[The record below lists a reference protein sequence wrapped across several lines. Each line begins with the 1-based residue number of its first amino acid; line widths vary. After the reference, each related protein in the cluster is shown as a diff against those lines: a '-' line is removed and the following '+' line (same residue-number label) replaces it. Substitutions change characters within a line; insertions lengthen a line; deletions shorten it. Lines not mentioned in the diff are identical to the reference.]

1 MPPNGLIMPAK
12 KIIESIKN
20 MPKVELH
27 LHLEGAFTFEFLF
40 TLINKYGGDPS
51 IQSIAGLKKKFVFND
66 FLHFI
71 ETWFWKNQFFR
82 EPEDF
87 EQSTYFTLENLYRQ
101 NVIYAEVF
109 YSPWDFVQ
117 FGLAVEAITEATLSG
132 IRRAEIDF
140 GIKCQLIA
148 DLCRDYGAETAIDRF
163 KQIISYRDEGLIGIG
178 LGGSEQKFPPEPFE
192 AVYSMASE
200 KGFHCVAHAG
210 EAAGPASIW
219 GAIEKLNVERI
230 GHGVRA
236 IEDPDLVELLKQKQI
251 PLEICI
257 TSNLKTA
264 VFPSIEQHPI
274 KQFFEEGLFVTINSD
289 DPTMFGATITDEYI
303 LLYEQAN
310 FSSQAIRHLSLN
322 AIDASFLSSDDK
334 QNYRDKFFNIIP

>member
-1 MPPNGLIMPAK
+1 MLMNQKFIEFI
-12 KIIESIKN
+12 KI

-40 TLINKYGGDPS
+40 SLINKYGGDPS
-51 IQSIAGLKKKFVFND
+51 IQSIADLEKKFIFKD
-66 FLHFI
+66 FPHFI

-82 EPEDF
+82 EPGDF
-87 EQSTYFTLENLYRQ
+87 EQSTYFTLENLHRQ
-101 NVIYAEVF
+101 NVVYAEVF

-117 FGLAVEAITEATLSG
+117 FGLPVEAITEATLSG

-163 KQIISYRDEGLIGIG
+163 KQIIPYRDQGLIGIG

-192 AVYSMASE
+192 TVYKLAQE

-210 EAAGPASIW
+210 EAAGPASIR
-219 GAIEKLNVERI
+219 GAVEKLNVERI

-236 IEDPDLVELLKQKQI
+236 IEDPELVDFLKQKQI
-251 PLEICI
+251 PLEICV

-264 VFPSIEQHPI
+264 IFSSIEDHPI
-274 KQFFEEGLFVTINSD
+274 KQFFDDGLFVTINSD
-289 DPTMFGATITDEYI
+289 DPAMFGATITAEYM

-310 FSSQAIRHLSLN
+310 FSLEAIRQLSLN

-334 QNYRDKFFNIIP
+334 QNYSNQFFNIIP